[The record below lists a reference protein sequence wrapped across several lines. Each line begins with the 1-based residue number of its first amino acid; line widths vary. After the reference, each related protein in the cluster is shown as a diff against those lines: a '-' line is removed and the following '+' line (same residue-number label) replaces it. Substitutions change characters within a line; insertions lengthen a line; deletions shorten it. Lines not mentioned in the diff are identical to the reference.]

1 VLPDN
6 RPGKG
11 AGTPGQK
18 NFIPGGRLCYHG
30 KKFCL
35 EIKMKKSLGNRFI
48 LKILIL
54 AIYWAGFTA
63 VACQQEPA
71 AKASLVVS
79 GKIFTGLESQP
90 FVEALAAAEGKIL
103 ATGTRQEIKKYIGR
117 ETRIIELK
125 DGVAIPG
132 LIDAHTHFSSGGRSL
147 IELSFRGVDSVEKVQ
162 QMIAEKIKELPPG
175 TPIFGR
181 EYDHTLFPGQK
192 WPTREDLDKVSP
204 ENPVVIRRVDGHSA
218 WLNSLAL
225 KLSGID
231 KKTGDPFGGEIV
243 RDPKTG
249 EPTGILKESA
259 MALIK
264 VRSTLKS
271 SPEENI
277 LRALDHARRL
287 GLTGV
292 HADAGLRDLEIY
304 RKLQAEGRLTLRI
317 YAWLPLEG
325 IDQYLKMGLRQG
337 QGDHFLKVGFLK
349 AFIDG
354 TLGSGTALMFEPF
367 ADDPTKSGLP
377 QYPEE
382 TFYELM
388 EKAYANDFQVGTHAI
403 GDKGVNWVLNAVER
417 ARKKHGQKDLR
428 FRIEHAQIIRP
439 EDFPRFKELGVIASM
454 QPTHCT
460 TDMRFCEIRVG
471 QERSRYAYAWRTL
484 LDNGAVLA
492 FGSDWPVEPLD
503 PRRGLYSALTRKNIE
518 FDFPEGGWFPEQK
531 LSLAEAIRYFTW
543 GSAYASFEENLKG
556 TLEPGKLAD
565 LTIFGGDIF
574 SLEPREIL
582 TTPVVYTIVGGKV
595 VYEQNEK

>member
-1 VLPDN
+1 MRTRFVLKPTIILLL
-6 RPGKG
+6 
-11 AGTPGQK
+11 A
-18 NFIPGGRLCYHG
+18 L
-30 KKFCL
+30 L
-35 EIKMKKSLGNRFI
+35 SLSG
-48 LKILIL
+48 L
-54 AIYWAGFTA
+54 TA
-63 VACQQEPA
+63 VSCQKQPA
-71 AKASLVVS
+71 TKASLVIT
-79 GKIFTGLESQP
+79 GKIFTGLDSP
-90 FVEALAAAEGKIL
+90 AFVEALAASEGKIL
-103 ATGTRQEIKKYIGR
+103 ATGTRKEIKKYIGP
-117 ETRIIELK
+117 ETRLIELK

-162 QMIAEKIKELPPG
+162 QMVAEKIKELPPG
-175 TPIFGR
+175 TPVFGR

-192 WPTREDLDKVSP
+192 WPTKEDLDKVSP
-204 ENPVVIRRVDGHSA
+204 QNPVVIRRVDGHSA

-225 KLSGID
+225 KISGID
-231 KKTGDPFGGEIV
+231 KKTRDPFGGEIV
-243 RDPKTG
+243 RDPRTG

-259 MALIK
+259 MGLIK
-264 VRSTLKS
+264 VRSEIKS
-271 SPEENI
+271 TPEEDI
-277 LRALDHARRL
+277 LRALDHARKL

-292 HADAGLRDLEIY
+292 QADVGLRELEIY
-304 RKLQAEGRLTLRI
+304 KKLNAEGRLTLRV
-317 YAWLPLEG
+317 YAWLPIEG
-325 IDQYLKMGLRQG
+325 IDQYIKMGLRQG
-337 QGDHFLKVGFLK
+337 QGDDYLKVGFLK

-382 TFYELM
+382 VFYDLL

-403 GDKGVNWVLNAVER
+403 GDKGINWVLNAVER
-417 ARKKHGQKDLR
+417 AQKKHGKKDLR
-428 FRIEHAQIIRP
+428 FRVEHAQVIRP

-471 QERSRYAYAWRTL
+471 KERSRYAYAWRTL

-503 PRRGLYSALTRKNIE
+503 PRRGLYSAVTRKNIE
-518 FDFPEGGWFPEQK
+518 FDFPQGGWFPEQK
-531 LSLAEAIRYFTW
+531 LSLAEAIKYFTW

-565 LTIFGGDIF
+565 LTVFGRDIF
-574 SLEPREIL
+574 SAEPKEIL
-582 TTPVVYTIVGGKV
+582 TAPVTYTIVGGKV
-595 VYEQNEK
+595 VYEQPQK

>member
-1 VLPDN
+1 MRKEHRL
-6 RPGKG
+6 KTIITLLLALLSL
-11 AGTPGQK
+11 AG
-18 NFIPGGRLCYHG
+18 L
-30 KKFCL
+30 
-35 EIKMKKSLGNRFI
+35 
-48 LKILIL
+48 
-54 AIYWAGFTA
+54 TA
-63 VACQQEPA
+63 VSCQKQPA
-71 AKASLVVS
+71 TKASLVIT
-79 GKIFTGLESQP
+79 GKIFTGLDSP
-90 FVEALAAAEGKIL
+90 AFVEALAAAEGRIL
-103 ATGTRQEIKKYIGR
+103 ATGTRKEIKKYIGP
-117 ETRIIELK
+117 ETRLIELK
-125 DGVAIPG
+125 DGLAIPG

-162 QMIAEKIKELPPG
+162 QMVAEKIKELPPG
-175 TPIFGR
+175 TPVFGR

-192 WPTREDLDKVSP
+192 WPTREDLDRVSP
-204 ENPVVIRRVDGHSA
+204 QNPVVIRRVDGHSA

-225 KLSGID
+225 KISGID
-231 KKTGDPFGGEIV
+231 KKTRDPFGGEIV

-259 MALIK
+259 MGLIK
-264 VRSTLKS
+264 VRSEVKS
-271 SPEENI
+271 TPEEDI
-277 LRALDHARRL
+277 LRALDHARKL

-292 HADAGLRDLEIY
+292 QADVGLRELEIY
-304 RKLQAEGRLTLRI
+304 KKLDSEGRLTLRV
-317 YAWLPLEG
+317 YAWLPIEG
-325 IDQYLKMGLRQG
+325 IDQYIKMGLRQG
-337 QGDHFLKVGFLK
+337 QGDDFLKVGFLK

-382 TFYELM
+382 VFYDLL

-417 ARKKHGQKDLR
+417 AQKKYGKKDLR
-428 FRIEHAQIIRP
+428 FRVEHAQVISP

-460 TDMRFCEIRVG
+460 TDMRFCEVRVG
-471 QERSRYAYAWRTL
+471 KERSRYAYAWRTL

-503 PRRGLYSALTRKNIE
+503 PRRGLYSAVTRKNIE

-531 LSLAEAIRYFTW
+531 LSLAEAIKYFTW

-565 LTIFGGDIF
+565 LTVFGRDIF
-574 SLEPREIL
+574 SVEAKEIL
-582 TTPVVYTIVGGKV
+582 TAPIAYTIVGGKV
-595 VYEQNEK
+595 VYEQSQK

>member
-1 VLPDN
+1 MRKLTRARFAFSVL
-6 RPGKG
+6 
-11 AGTPGQK
+11 
-18 NFIPGGRLCYHG
+18 L
-30 KKFCL
+30 
-35 EIKMKKSLGNRFI
+35 
-48 LKILIL
+48 L
-54 AIYWAGFTA
+54 AVFLAALTSVG
-63 VACQQEPA
+63 CQHKTETR
-71 AKASLVVS
+71 ASLVIT
-79 GKIFTGLESQP
+79 GKIFTGLESEP
-90 FVEALAAAEGKIL
+90 LVEALAVADGKIL
-103 ATGTRQEIKKYIGR
+103 ATGTRKEIKKYIGP
-117 ETRIIELK
+117 ETRLIELK

-132 LIDAHTHFSSGGRSL
+132 LVDAHTHFSSGGRSL
-147 IELSFRGVDSVEKVQ
+147 VELSFRGVDSVDKVQ
-162 QMIAEKIKELPPG
+162 QMVAERIKELPPG
-175 TPIFGR
+175 TPVFGR
-181 EYDHTLFPGQK
+181 EYDHTLFPGQR
-192 WPTREDLDKVSP
+192 WPTRHDLDKVAP
-204 ENPVVIRRVDGHSA
+204 DNPVVIRRVDGHSA

-231 KKTGDPFGGEIV
+231 RKTRDPFGGEIV

-264 VRSTLKS
+264 VRSTVKS
-271 SPEENI
+271 TPEEDI

-304 RKLQAEGRLTLRI
+304 KKLQAEGRLTLRV
-317 YAWLPLEG
+317 YAWLPIEG
-325 IDQYLKMGLRQG
+325 IEEYIKMGLRQG
-337 QGDHFLKVGFLK
+337 QGDDYLKIGFLKV
-349 AFIDG
+349 FIDG

-382 TFYELM
+382 AFYELL
-388 EKAYANDFQVGTHAI
+388 EKAYANGFQVGVHAI
-403 GDKGVNWVLNAVER
+403 GDKGVNWVLNAVEL
-417 ARKKHGQKDLR
+417 ARKKHGPKDLR
-428 FRIEHAQIIRP
+428 FRIEHAQVIKP

-471 QERSRYAYAWRTL
+471 KERSRYAYAWRTL

-503 PRRGLYSALTRKNIE
+503 PRRGLYSAVTRKNIE

-531 LSLAEAIRYFTW
+531 LTLAEAIRYFTW

-565 LTIFGGDIF
+565 LTVFGRDIF
-574 SLEPREIL
+574 SLEPKEIL
-582 TTPVVYTIVGGKV
+582 TAPIAYTIVGGRV